1 MSLIPD
7 RLALICGSKSEISV
21 LDQILESLGA
31 EIRCL
36 DSTLLHA
43 CSQEMDADLHR
54 VHRFCDDL
62 ASRLSSR
69 GSGFLVFN
77 VPATYLSQASFIFA
91 AFMTLRFGWTT
102 SDLLRKFPHLDLSDA
117 SNKYPSVSFPFS
129 YFLLRLSKDRC
140 WRASLVSYKRHNNIL
155 NKDII
160 TACDEGATRNAGAI
174 REAVEARSAWCGE
187 DFLMSSTAAAHSSC
201 LFRSPLS
208 QRGRRDGSESR
219 ESRMRKTTGAVFS

>member
-1 MSLIPD
+1 MVCDRFLPSNLVSLIPD

-36 DSTLLHA
+36 DPTLLHA

-174 REAVEARSAWCGE
+174 REAVEARSAWC
-187 DFLMSSTAAAHSSC
+187 S
-201 LFRSPLS
+201 
-208 QRGRRDGSESR
+208 
-219 ESRMRKTTGAVFS
+219 

>member
-1 MSLIPD
+1 MGGYLVSLIPD

-129 YFLLRLSKDRC
+129 YCFLQLLKDRC
-140 WRASLVSYKRHNNIL
+140 WRARYIGPNICAFICT
-155 NKDII
+155 N
-160 TACDEGATRNAGAI
+160 EGTTRNAGAI